1 MKVLVIGMNGIGL
14 MPTSPRKARML
25 LKAGRADVV
34 QRYPFTIRLNYKT
47 GNAVQ
52 DIRLGIDTGE
62 SHIGAAV
69 TTGNKVLIKTET
81 KLRSSMEKRILMETR
96 REYRRGRRYR
106 KVRYRHPKFRF
117 KRKRIYVTDPKGK
130 KSATGRHY
138 RPRCR
143 AAGRKGGFR
152 HPSSRKWIITSTGS
166 VNS

>member
-34 QRYPFTIRLNYKT
+34 QRYPFTIRLNYKA

-69 TTGNKVLIKTET
+69 TTGNKVLVKTET

-130 KSATGRHY
+130 KKVPLADTTGQDAERQ
-138 RPRCR
+138 
-143 AAGRKGGFR
+143 AGRVASAI
-152 HPSSRKWIITSTGS
+152 HPVESGSSHQLDP
-166 VNS
+166 